1 MRRRIF
7 TLFAATLA
15 LVCLVLPMTV
25 SAADDPTISLVAS
38 AEKVYVGDTFTV
50 DVVVANNPGFWG
62 PTIIIDYDNTK
73 VELVSAVKG
82 DIYAAGTLDVN
93 PSKQPVQLSINPTG
107 LENNTDNGT
116 LITLT
121 FKVTT
126 DAELGNTDIKIVG
139 VDAVTL
145 EESTVD
151 FATVD
156 TAVDVYGKFDTA
168 VLEDATVAYDGTEKS
183 LTVTGAPA
191 VAAVTYTYDGV
202 AITGVTNA
210 GTYAVAAKITA
221 PYYDDK
227 KLTATLTVEKA
238 KLTPKT
244 LDVAAGTYS
253 FSGVKGADEVMLD
266 LDAVQIRHTELDEW
280 FAEPLLLVGADSG
293 NYILTQARFRVYPTP
308 EQLACVR
315 VNAKCGE
322 DVYLPQA
329 EYWFYKGNAAS
340 VRALSVAGC
349 TFVNWINAEGTEL
362 GTAETYRF
370 TAGDDVELT
379 ANYQQSGDFAL
390 VSADSARARE
400 KEQIE
405 IPITISGNP
414 GIWGMDLLVSYDA
427 SCFTLA
433 EVKNGEVFAD
443 AELFEPALER
453 MPLILSFTSGI
464 GEDPGVTGEPGV
476 ASKNGLLATLVFTVK
491 EGAAL
496 GKYPIT
502 LSYVPENI
510 SNVNEEL
517 ITFWLADGVMEVTD
531 VIPGDVNRDGKI
543 SKLDL
548 LRLQKYL
555 AKWNVEIDLVAADC
569 NGDGTISKADLL
581 RLQKHLAGWDVK
593 LGK

>member
-1 MRRRIF
+1 MPRRGTKKEYTMKRKLF
-7 TLFAATLA
+7 TLFVAALA

-25 SAADDPTISLVAS
+25 GAADDPTISLVAS
-38 AEKVYVGDTFTV
+38 TEKVYRGDTFTV

-73 VELVSAVKG
+73 VEFVSAVKG

-93 PSKQPVQLSINPTG
+93 PSKQPVQLSINPTD
-107 LENNTDNGT
+107 LENNMDNGT

-126 DAELGNTDIKIVG
+126 DAELGNTDIKIAG
-139 VDAVTL
+139 VDAINV

-156 TAVDVYGKFDTA
+156 TAVDVYGRFDTA

-280 FAEPLLLVGADSG
+280 FADKVISYDKLVEFHWGKTEQRKAEIIAIRSFSF
-293 NYILTQARFRVYPTP
+293 IRFRWLDDENERDYF
-308 EQLACVR
+308 EI
-315 VNAKCGE
+315 KM
-322 DVYLPQA
+322 
-329 EYWFYKGNAAS
+329 
-340 VRALSVAGC
+340 
-349 TFVNWINAEGTEL
+349 
-362 GTAETYRF
+362 TYN
-370 TAGDDVELT
+370 ELT
-379 ANYQQSGDFAL
+379 SDYVLEITDFAEPDE
-390 VSADSARARE
+390 VDDM
-400 KEQIE
+400 KELWESQ
-405 IPITISGNP
+405 
-414 GIWGMDLLVSYDA
+414 
-427 SCFTLA
+427 
-433 EVKNGEVFAD
+433 
-443 AELFEPALER
+443 
-453 MPLILSFTSGI
+453 
-464 GEDPGVTGEPGV
+464 V
-476 ASKNGLLATLVFTVK
+476 A
-491 EGAAL
+491 
-496 GKYPIT
+496 
-502 LSYVPENI
+502 
-510 SNVNEEL
+510 
-517 ITFWLADGVMEVTD
+517 
-531 VIPGDVNRDGKI
+531 
-543 SKLDL
+543 KL
-548 LRLQKYL
+548 RRT
-555 AKWNVEIDLVAADC
+555 C
-569 NGDGTISKADLL
+569 GF
-581 RLQKHLAGWDVK
+581 
-593 LGK
+593 